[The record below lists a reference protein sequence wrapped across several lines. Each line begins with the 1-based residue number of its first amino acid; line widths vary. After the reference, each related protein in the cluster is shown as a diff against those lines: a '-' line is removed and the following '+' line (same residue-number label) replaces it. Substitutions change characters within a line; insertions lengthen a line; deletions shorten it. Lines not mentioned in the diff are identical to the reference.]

1 MKKLL
6 PKALLVALIVII
18 IYLFNRY
25 DLGQYLTLD
34 YIKENQAKFNEL
46 YNQNPFVYILAFFLI
61 YVTITAVSLPGAAI
75 LTLLAGALFGLVVG
89 AILVSFASTIG
100 ASLAF
105 LMSRF
110 LFRDFFQKKFS
121 YFFDK
126 INQGF
131 EKEGKFYLFSLRL
144 VPLFPFFVINVVMG
158 LTKMDLKSFYWVSQL
173 GMFLGTVIYVNAGSS
188 LANINDL
195 GDILSFNIIISFV
208 LIGIFPILA
217 KRLVEYYRKKKS
229 STGN

>member
-6 PKALLVALIVII
+6 PKALLVAGIVII

-89 AILVSFASTIG
+89 TILVSFASTIG

-110 LFRDFFQKKFS
+110 LFREFFQKKFR
-121 YFFDK
+121 YFFEK

-217 KRLVEYYRKKKS
+217 KRLVEYYRKKNK
-229 STGN
+229 